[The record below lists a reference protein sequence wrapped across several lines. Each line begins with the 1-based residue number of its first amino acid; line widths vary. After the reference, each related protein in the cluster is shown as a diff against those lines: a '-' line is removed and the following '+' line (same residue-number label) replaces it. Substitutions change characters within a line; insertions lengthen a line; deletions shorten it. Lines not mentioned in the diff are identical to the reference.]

1 MSITVYARE
10 EEVPQGVFLA
20 DCAVSGGSL
29 SAYLHDALR
38 ASGEKLCI
46 VLAPVYMD
54 FPLPCPSGVG
64 TALNADALN
73 RLRGDAPC
81 YFSDA
86 LCTEYFTY
94 LRDET
99 AHAVLFDTMKSL
111 RAKKQAIE
119 DAGIQMVVVPDGN
132 LRAQLFG

>member
-29 SAYLHDALR
+29 SAYLQSAQQ
-38 ASGEKLCI
+38 ASGEKLCV
-46 VLAPVYMD
+46 VLTPVYMD

-64 TALNADALN
+64 KWLSSEELKQ
-73 RLRGDAPC
+73 LRGNAIC
-81 YFSDA
+81 YFSDT

-94 LRDET
+94 LRDGT
-99 AHAVLFDTMKSL
+99 AHVVLFDSLKSL
-111 RAKKQAIE
+111 QAKKQAIE
-119 DAGIQMVVVPDGN
+119 DAGISMVTVPDAN
-132 LRAQLFG
+132 LRSQLFG